1 MSNKPIHFI
10 SQIIIKMEDYRIQPK
25 DVIVAS
31 IKRLKEKLKWAI
43 AIVIL
48 LSVIVIVNILIS
60 SIYIPVLKKQNAF
73 LNSSKI
79 ELTSQKDQL
88 NTSLLNS

>member
-1 MSNKPIHFI
+1 MSNKPINFI
-10 SQIIIKMEDYRIQPK
+10 SQINIKMEDYRIQPK

-48 LSVIVIVNILIS
+48 LSVIVIINILIS
-60 SIYIPVLKKQNAF
+60 SIYIPVLKNKTP
-73 LNSSKI
+73 S
-79 ELTSQKDQL
+79 
-88 NTSLLNS
+88 

>member
-1 MSNKPIHFI
+1 M
-10 SQIIIKMEDYRIQPK
+10 IKMEDYRIQPK

-48 LSVIVIVNILIS
+48 LSVIVIINILIS
-60 SIYIPVLKKQNAF
+60 SIYIPVLKNKTP
-73 LNSSKI
+73 S
-79 ELTSQKDQL
+79 
-88 NTSLLNS
+88 